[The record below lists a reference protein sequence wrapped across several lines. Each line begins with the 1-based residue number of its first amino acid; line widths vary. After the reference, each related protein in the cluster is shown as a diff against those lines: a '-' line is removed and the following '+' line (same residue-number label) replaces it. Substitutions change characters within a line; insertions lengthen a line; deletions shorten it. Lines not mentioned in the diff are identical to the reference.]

1 MKVAVAYQDGE
12 IFGHFGH
19 CETFAIY
26 NYYGE
31 TTAECEKKLV
41 DSSDRHGHQA
51 MAELMQEQGVD
62 AVMAGNM
69 GPEAQAALLSMG
81 IVPVVGYG
89 GHADTAADLLVT
101 GQLPPLEGEYGG
113 CGGGCS
119 GGCGGGCSGGCGGG
133 CGGDEGGC
141 CG

>member
-1 MKVAVAYQDGE
+1 MKVAIAYQDGE

-26 NYYGE
+26 DYYGD
-31 TTAECEKKLV
+31 TTAECNKTLV
-41 DSSDRHGHQA
+41 DSSALHGHAA
-51 MAELMQEQGVD
+51 MAELMREKGVD

-69 GPEAQAALLSMG
+69 GPEARAALLSMG
-81 IVPVVGYG
+81 IVPITGYS

-101 GQLPPLEGEYGG
+101 GQLPVADESGG
-113 CGGGCS
+113 CG

-133 CGGDEGGC
+133 CGPDGC
-141 CG
+141 GSGCGC